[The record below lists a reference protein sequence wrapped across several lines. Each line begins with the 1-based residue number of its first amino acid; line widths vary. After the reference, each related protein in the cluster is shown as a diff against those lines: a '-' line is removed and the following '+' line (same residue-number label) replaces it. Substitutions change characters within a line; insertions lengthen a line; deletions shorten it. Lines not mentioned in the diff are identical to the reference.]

1 MRRMKKQ
8 AVSLLVTGIMAA
20 AALGGCGDVGNGT
33 GQTAAGTNG
42 SQSGDAEAGNGE
54 SGEKKEISITVF
66 ERGKCPAEEGTMEDN
81 RWTEWINENS
91 PVKVNWVP
99 VPRTESVAK
108 INALFASGEAPD
120 LVWEFGKNFMD
131 NLIQQGV
138 VQPVG
143 DYVEQ
148 YSTDYKAYLEEHP
161 ELSPYITSSTDGQ
174 MYGMTS
180 ARTPL
185 SVANHGMWIRKDWL
199 DNLGMEVPTTMDELH
214 EVALR
219 FVTDDPDQNGQDDTF
234 GIAFNYNFYTIMK
247 TMYGQPDN
255 NMQVVDG
262 KLEDWVG
269 TQAYKDCFSMLKQ
282 MYEEGIIDP
291 EFVTDTNYEKQRQN
305 LVTGKAGIYMAGWDC
320 QAEWK
325 ELKQNVPEAELIPL
339 EPVET
344 AYGKFGLYQEPP
356 ANFMICMNKDAED
369 PQACMEFL
377 DWMITD
383 GWFTLKYGIEGEHY
397 ELVEGVPQAIDSEK
411 NEKELAY
418 ASDYAILSSEEIED
432 VETYIKI
439 TAAKDEA
446 SQEYAAYRAQGL
458 ETAMKNLFPRDIPY
472 LPSTELSSR
481 FNSDFSETQTSIEVR
496 MISDPD
502 YSVDD
507 GVNDINSE
515 KEALGFDEVMAER
528 NQWYEE
534 NKDSFQ

>member
-1 MRRMKKQ
+1 MKRKMGKRVISV
-8 AVSLLVTGIMAA
+8 AMVGLMATGV
-20 AALGGCGDVGNGT
+20 LNGCGENNKKEGTSQQENQKVSEGQGND
-33 GQTAAGTNG
+33 
-42 SQSGDAEAGNGE
+42 SSGD
-54 SGEKKEISITVF
+54 KKEISITIL
-66 ERGKCPAEEGTMEDN
+66 ERGKCPAEEGTMEEN
-81 RWTEWINENS
+81 RWTQWINENS
-91 PVKVNWVP
+91 PVKVKWVP

-143 DYVEQ
+143 EYVET
-148 YSTDYKAYLEEHP
+148 YSTEYKAYLEEHK
-161 ELSPYITSSTDGQ
+161 ELLPYITSSTDGQ

-185 SVANHGMWIRKDWL
+185 NTANHGMWIRKDWL
-199 DNLGMEVPTTMDELH
+199 DQLGLEMPKTMDELY
-214 EVALR
+214 EVALH

-234 GIAFNYNFYTIMK
+234 GITFNYNFYTIMK
-247 TMYGQPDN
+247 TLYGQPDN

-262 KLEDWVG
+262 KLEDWIG
-269 TQAYKDCFSMLKQ
+269 SQAYKDCFTMLKQ
-282 MYEEGIIDP
+282 MYENGILDP

-325 ELKQNVPEAELIPL
+325 ELKQNVPEAELVPL

-344 AYGKFGLYQEPP
+344 SYGKFGLYQEPP
-356 ANFMICMNKDAED
+356 ALSMICMNKDASD

-377 DWMITD
+377 DWLMID
-383 GWFTLKYGIEGEHY
+383 GWFPLKYGIEGENY
-397 ELVEGVPQAIDSEK
+397 ELVDGVAQAIDAEK

-418 ASDYAILSSEEIED
+418 ANEYAIVSAEEIDD
-432 VETYIKI
+432 VETYMKV
-439 TAAKDEA
+439 TAAKDEP
-446 SQEYAAYRAQGL
+446 SQQYVDYRISAL
-458 ETAMKNLFPRDIPY
+458 ETAMKNPFPRDIPY
-472 LPSTELSSR
+472 LPSTELSSK
-481 FNSDFSETQTSIEVR
+481 FNSDFSETLTSIEVR

-502 YSVDD
+502 YSVEE
-507 GVNDINSE
+507 GISEINNE
-515 KEALGFDEVMAER
+515 KEILGFSEVMEER
-528 NQWYEE
+528 NVWYEE

>member
-1 MRRMKKQ
+1 MRRRGTRQ
-8 AVSLLVTGIMAA
+8 A
-20 AALGGCGDVGNGT
+20 AALFAGMMAVGMLAGCGGT
-33 GQTAAGTNG
+33 GTEQAKGQEE
-42 SQSGDAEAGNGE
+42 SQKTEGQEAQNEASG
-54 SGEKKEISITVF
+54 GEKQEISITIL
-66 ERGKCPAEEGTMEDN
+66 ERGKCPAEEGTMEEN

-91 PVKVNWVP
+91 PVKVNWIP

-143 DYVEQ
+143 AYVEQ
-148 YSTDYKAYLEEHP
+148 YSSSYKAYLEEHQ
-161 ELSPYITSSTDGQ
+161 ELLPYITSSTDGQ

-185 SVANHGMWIRKDWL
+185 ATANHGMWIRKDWL
-199 DNLGMEVPTTMDELH
+199 DQLGLEMPETMDELY
-214 EVALR
+214 EAALR

-255 NMQVVDG
+255 AMQAVDG

-269 TQAYKDCFSMLKQ
+269 TQAYQDCFSMLRQ
-282 MYEEGIIDP
+282 MYETGILDP

-325 ELKQNVPEAELIPL
+325 ELKQNVPEAELVPF

-344 AYGKFGLYQEPP
+344 SYGRFGLYQEPP
-356 ANFMICMNKDAED
+356 AMSMICMNKDAENA
-369 PQACMEFL
+369 QACMEFL

-383 GWFTLKYGIEGEHY
+383 GWFALKYGIEGEHY
-397 ELVEGVPQAIDSEK
+397 EMVEGVPQAIDSEK

-418 ASDYAILSSEEIED
+418 ANEYAIVSAEEIED
-432 VETYIKI
+432 VDTYIKV

-446 SQEYAAYRAQGL
+446 SQQYVEYRIEGL
-458 ETAMKNLFPRDIPY
+458 HTAMKNPFPRDIPY
-472 LPSTELSSR
+472 LPSTERSSK
-481 FNSDFSETQTSIEVR
+481 FNSDFSETLTSIEVR
-496 MISDPD
+496 MVSDSG
-502 YSVDD
+502 YSVEE
-507 GVNDINSE
+507 GVSDILSE
-515 KEALGFDEVMAER
+515 KEVLGFADVMAER
-528 NQWYEE
+528 NAWYEE